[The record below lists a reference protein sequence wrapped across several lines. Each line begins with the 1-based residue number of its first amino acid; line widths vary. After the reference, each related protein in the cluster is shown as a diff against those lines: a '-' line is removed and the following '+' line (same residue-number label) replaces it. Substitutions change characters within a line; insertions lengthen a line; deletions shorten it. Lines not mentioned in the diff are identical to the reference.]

1 MADVIV
7 KATDPAAKAV
17 HDLIRVASVRSSNA
31 SLSASSAT
39 KIVAKM
45 VAKDGSKSR
54 TDKNVKNVES
64 EEFQRFDELVPGS
77 FVLKLF

>member
-1 MADVIV
+1 
-7 KATDPAAKAV
+7 
-17 HDLIRVASVRSSNA
+17 
-31 SLSASSAT
+31 
-39 KIVAKM
+39 M